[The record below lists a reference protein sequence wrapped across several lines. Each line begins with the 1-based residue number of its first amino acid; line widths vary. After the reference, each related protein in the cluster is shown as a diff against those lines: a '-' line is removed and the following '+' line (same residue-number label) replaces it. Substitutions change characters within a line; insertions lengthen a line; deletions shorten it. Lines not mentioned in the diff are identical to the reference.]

1 MEKYTE
7 FNALI
12 KDFIELFDT
21 LIDVEQKKLDAVI
34 ANDIAKVEESIKKEQ
49 AVILQLRGL
58 ERHRESA
65 QVSMGMKDLTFR
77 EILEQAP
84 EDVSKALTPMFQ
96 ELTQKV
102 HTFQSINDNA
112 KDAINVKLH
121 HIQSMLNPSGA
132 GSKVYSA
139 SGTGTSTGSSSE
151 ETHFT
156 NRFV

>member
-1 MEKYTE
+1 MEKYSE
-7 FNALI
+7 FHALI

-58 ERHRESA
+58 EHHRESA
-65 QVSMGMKDLTFR
+65 QDAMDMKDLTFR

-96 ELTQKV
+96 ELTKKV
-102 HTFQSINDNA
+102 HTFRSINDNA

-121 HIQSMLNPSGA
+121 HIQSMLNPSAA

-139 SGTGTSTGSSSE
+139 SGTGSSSE